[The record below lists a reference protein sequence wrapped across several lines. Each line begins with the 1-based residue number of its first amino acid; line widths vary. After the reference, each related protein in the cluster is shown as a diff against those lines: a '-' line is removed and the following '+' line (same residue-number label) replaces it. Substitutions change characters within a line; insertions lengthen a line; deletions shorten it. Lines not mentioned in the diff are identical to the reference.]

1 MSKTIDELVEIFNRE
16 AKLPSIR
23 KADIAGIRAVVTALR
38 DEMRREWFLDDS
50 GLEAVERWMNEI
62 LASDGEVKAAGD
74 VYPDGAR
81 ISGLETTAPAASGS
95 PAAAAPTVGQRLIKA
110 AHEAAAIA
118 RGEKEPADA
127 HHERMQRILDDQLK
141 NQPLPPATDP
151 APAVCEY
158 RNAFVAHEN
167 RNWRRR
173 KCDGEVVYREAPGH
187 CLYCGLPIKF
197 TEAKT

>member
-1 MSKTIDELVEIFNRE
+1 MSKTMDELVDEFLKHWLAHGRME
-16 AKLPSIR
+16 DDIR
-23 KADIAGIRAVVTALR
+23 AGIAAVVRALR
-38 DEMRREWFLDDS
+38 DEIVEDGDCKYCVATTAMYNQILGAAGEKVAGVL
-50 GLEAVERWMNEI
+50 AVESRE
-62 LASDGEVKAAGD
+62 
-74 VYPDGAR
+74 GAM
-81 ISGLETTAPAASGS
+81 ISEAP
-95 PAAAAPTVGQRLIKA
+95 
-110 AHEAAAIA
+110 EA
-118 RGEKEPADA
+118 
-127 HHERMQRILDDQLK
+127 
-141 NQPLPPATDP
+141 PATDP